1 MTHKHM
7 MGNALPVAGAQRQV
21 VFFFLTVTLD
31 PDNLLILT
39 SAQVIADTEVEQLC
53 RK

>member
-21 VFFFLTVTLD
+21 VFFLTVTLD
-31 PDNLLILT
+31 PDNLLILI